1 MKPWDVPGDYSRP
14 ICRRIVE
21 EAGVPREMFG
31 IEKLAS
37 WVKLNRQKAF
47 LSDQSMQDY
56 IDWLGENRMEW
67 VRQGRVPPVRSL
79 SLDGLELS
87 WRSRFK
93 YWAAKKRGLSQLA
106 LHYSGLRLFANILY
120 DRPTRLRRYVFPWAL
135 EHLKKVYGQPF

>member
-1 MKPWDVPGDYSRP
+1 
-14 ICRRIVE
+14 
-21 EAGVPREMFG
+21 MFG

-79 SLDGLELS
+79 SLDVLELS

-93 YWAAKKRGLSQLA
+93 YWAAKKTGPVATCPA
-106 LHYSGLRLFANILY
+106 L
-120 DRPTRLRRYVFPWAL
+120 
-135 EHLKKVYGQPF
+135 